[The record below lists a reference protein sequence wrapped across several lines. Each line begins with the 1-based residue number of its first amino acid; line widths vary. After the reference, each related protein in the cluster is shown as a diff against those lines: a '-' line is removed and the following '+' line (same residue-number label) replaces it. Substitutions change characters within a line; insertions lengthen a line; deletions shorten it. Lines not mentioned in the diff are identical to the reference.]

1 MIDEADLVTKT
12 CAVQINKSNELEGLY
27 LLRNKKFL
35 MCSATFSLFEEEIV
49 KKALLIDEDDWMKF
63 KPAPAFVRLVDGEP
77 NIIYDSSIDDADTKR
92 KITEF
97 IIANQSVPVLIFLEA
112 IDDEVCCDAIKGVC
126 ESHNL

>member
-12 CAVQINKSNELEGLY
+12 CAFQINKSNELEGLY

-49 KKALLIDEDDWMKF
+49 KQALEIDEDDWMKF
-63 KPAPAFVRLVDGEP
+63 KPAPAFVGLVDGEP

-126 ESHNL
+126 ESHNI